1 MLIINNYNNNKQ
13 IYIVIMYFKFYF
25 KTMITNIGFLLLISL
40 ILIIGGWAFKALIAF
55 AQGKP
60 IVMNLK
66 NPLNLKAR
74 WPKDTK
80 EGK

>member
-1 MLIINNYNNNKQ
+1 ML
-13 IYIVIMYFKFYF
+13 
-25 KTMITNIGFLLLISL
+25 TNISYLLLISS
-40 ILIIGGWAFKALIAF
+40 ILIIGGWAFKALIAL

-60 IVMNLK
+60 VELNLK

-80 EGK
+80 DSK

>member
-1 MLIINNYNNNKQ
+1 ML
-13 IYIVIMYFKFYF
+13 
-25 KTMITNIGFLLLISL
+25 TNISYLLLISFFL
-40 ILIIGGWAFKALIAF
+40 VFGGWAFKALIAL

-60 IVMNLK
+60 VELNLK

-80 EGK
+80 ESK

>member
-1 MLIINNYNNNKQ
+1 MLSNISYL
-13 IYIVIMYFKFYF
+13 FL
-25 KTMITNIGFLLLISL
+25 ITFLL
-40 ILIIGGWAFKALIAF
+40 ILSGWTLKALIAL

-60 IVMNLK
+60 VATNLK

-80 EGK
+80 ESK

>member
-1 MLIINNYNNNKQ
+1 
-13 IYIVIMYFKFYF
+13 
-25 KTMITNIGFLLLISL
+25 MITNISFIFIIALLLIL
-40 ILIIGGWAFKALIAF
+40 GGWTFKALISL

-60 IVMNLK
+60 VEINLR

-80 EGK
+80 RK

>member
-1 MLIINNYNNNKQ
+1 MVANISYIFLIA
-13 IYIVIMYFKFYF
+13 V
-25 KTMITNIGFLLLISL
+25 LLIL
-40 ILIIGGWAFKALIAF
+40 GGSTFKALISL

-60 IVMNLK
+60 VEINFR

-80 EGK
+80 EK

>member
-1 MLIINNYNNNKQ
+1 
-13 IYIVIMYFKFYF
+13 
-25 KTMITNIGFLLLISL
+25 MITNIGYLLLISL
-40 ILIIGGWAFKALIAF
+40 ILIISGWALKALIAL

-60 IVMNLK
+60 VELNLQ

-80 EGK
+80 EKK

>member
-1 MLIINNYNNNKQ
+1 M
-13 IYIVIMYFKFYF
+13 V
-25 KTMITNIGFLLLISL
+25 TNISYLFLISL
-40 ILIIGGWAFKALIAF
+40 ILIMGGWAFKALIAL

-60 IVMNLK
+60 IQVNFK

-80 EGK
+80 ESK

>member
-1 MLIINNYNNNKQ
+1 MLS
-13 IYIVIMYFKFYF
+13 
-25 KTMITNIGFLLLISL
+25 NISYLLLITL
-40 ILIIGGWAFKALIAF
+40 ILIVSGWALKALIAL

-60 IVMNLK
+60 VETNLK

-80 EGK
+80 ESK

>member
-1 MLIINNYNNNKQ
+1 M
-13 IYIVIMYFKFYF
+13 V
-25 KTMITNIGFLLLISL
+25 TNISYLFLITL
-40 ILIIGGWAFKALIAF
+40 ILIVGGWAFKALIAL

-60 IVMNLK
+60 VELDLK

-80 EGK
+80 ESKATLNRVQQIK

>member
-1 MLIINNYNNNKQ
+1 ML
-13 IYIVIMYFKFYF
+13 
-25 KTMITNIGFLLLISL
+25 TNISYLVLITFM
-40 ILIIGGWAFKALIAF
+40 LIIGGWAVKALISL

-60 IVMNLK
+60 IEINLK

-80 EGK
+80 ESK

>member
-1 MLIINNYNNNKQ
+1 MLVNISYL
-13 IYIVIMYFKFYF
+13 FL
-25 KTMITNIGFLLLISL
+25 ITI
-40 ILIIGGWAFKALIAF
+40 ILIIGGWSFKALISL

-60 IVMNLK
+60 VEINLK

>member
-1 MLIINNYNNNKQ
+1 MLTNISYFLLISFMLIIC
-13 IYIVIMYFKFYF
+13 
-25 KTMITNIGFLLLISL
+25 
-40 ILIIGGWAFKALIAF
+40 GWAFKALISL

-60 IVMNLK
+60 IEINLK

-80 EGK
+80 ENK

>member
-1 MLIINNYNNNKQ
+1 
-13 IYIVIMYFKFYF
+13 
-25 KTMITNIGFLLLISL
+25 MITNISYLFLISM
-40 ILIIGGWAFKALIAF
+40 ILIIGGWAFKALISL

-60 IVMNLK
+60 IKVNFK

-80 EGK
+80 KSS

>member
-1 MLIINNYNNNKQ
+1 ML
-13 IYIVIMYFKFYF
+13 
-25 KTMITNIGFLLLISL
+25 TNISYLLLITL
-40 ILIIGGWAFKALIAF
+40 ILIIGGWALKALIAL

-60 IVMNLK
+60 VEIDLK

-80 EGK
+80 DSK